1 MTSNTPE
8 NFDALV
14 AQAQIAHRLVVGF
27 YQRLLP
33 TIQQV
38 ADALELTFWEW
49 EPYVTSRPCRKG
61 QNPAGR
67 WAWDM
72 APLMASNHYYWRT
85 NGETAELGDAVLNLY
100 VSFDSH
106 FSNDDWEQWGIAD
119 GEEPDATQLPMGSA
133 IVEIYLSRCDKRS
146 DDSLEKLWNQSGEME
161 DEENNIGCWQ
171 AISPHLNA
179 VYLKKSLADFIASP
193 QDTIAQLRSL
203 LDESIS

>member
-1 MTSNTPE
+1 MTSSTPE

-38 ADALELTFWEW
+38 ADTLELTFWKW
-49 EPYVTSRPCRKG
+49 EPYVTNRPCGKSK
-61 QNPAGR
+61 NPADC

-72 APLMASNHYYWRT
+72 APLMASNHRYWRT

-106 FSNDDWEQWGIAD
+106 FSNDDDQ
-119 GEEPDATQLPMGSA
+119 EPDATQLPMGSA
-133 IVEIYLSRCDKRS
+133 IVEIYLSRCDQRS
-146 DDSLEKLWNQSGEME
+146 DDSLEKLWNQSGDME
-161 DEENNIGCWQ
+161 DEENNIGRWQ